1 MAFSNFIALF
11 VWLPC
16 LFGFSLA
23 SHAATENFRFHLNS
37 EPKSLDPAQ
46 VSLGDSV
53 GYFFQNIYQG
63 LYVYHQEKLTPL
75 GAKSCKWQSLI
86 LTCELNPEFKWS
98 DGRVVTASEYVS
110 AFQHLLSFKSKNSIL
125 RILKNLKNASKV
137 FAGELPANQLGVK
150 ALSAQL
156 LQFEFE
162 IADPEFL
169 YKLTSPL
176 TAPIRNQKFPDEKDA
191 SQLLVTGPYKI
202 ESWVKTKR
210 ILLIENPNYL
220 HFVKNKPKVEIFFVD
235 DDQTALTLYDAHTL
249 NFLSIECAWF
259 SPNFL
264 SYMGP

>member
-1 MAFSNFIALF
+1 MAFFIFIALF

-23 SHAATENFRFHLNS
+23 SHAATENFKFHLNS

-150 ALSAQL
+150 ALSAQR

-176 TAPIRNQKFPDEKDA
+176 TAPIRSEKFPDEKDA
-191 SQLLVTGPYKI
+191 SKLLVTGPYKI
-202 ESWVKTKR
+202 ES
-210 ILLIENPNYL
+210 
-220 HFVKNKPKVEIFFVD
+220 
-235 DDQTALTLYDAHTL
+235 
-249 NFLSIECAWF
+249 
-259 SPNFL
+259 
-264 SYMGP
+264 